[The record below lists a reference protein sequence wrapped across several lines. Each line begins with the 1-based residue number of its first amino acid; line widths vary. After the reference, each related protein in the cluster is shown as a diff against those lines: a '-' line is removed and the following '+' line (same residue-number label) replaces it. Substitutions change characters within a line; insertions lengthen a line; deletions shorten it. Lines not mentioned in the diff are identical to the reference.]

1 MHLAVCSLGSVEM
14 KLLSL
19 SSNSGSGGGGGA
31 GGPPVST
38 RLSSSFVGSSLRA
51 YHQSSD
57 TCTTDTAPAAAADDA
72 SSSSDSSSSDWDEW
86 TDAERLVS
94 IYLCLSPVSLSLSL
108 SLRSGKE
115 KHSSV
120 QYLCILGSGLT
131 TFLRRC
137 LKNPNQ
143 FCHFSRKC
151 NLVQANDQV
160 FT

>member
-51 YHQSSD
+51 WANHQSSD

-94 IYLCLSPVSLSLSL
+94 IYLCLSPVSLSLS
-108 SLRSGKE
+108 GQE
-115 KHSSV
+115 K
-120 QYLCILGSGLT
+120 
-131 TFLRRC
+131 
-137 LKNPNQ
+137 KNIPP
-143 FCHFSRKC
+143 C
-151 NLVQANDQV
+151 NTCV
-160 FT
+160 FWAVV